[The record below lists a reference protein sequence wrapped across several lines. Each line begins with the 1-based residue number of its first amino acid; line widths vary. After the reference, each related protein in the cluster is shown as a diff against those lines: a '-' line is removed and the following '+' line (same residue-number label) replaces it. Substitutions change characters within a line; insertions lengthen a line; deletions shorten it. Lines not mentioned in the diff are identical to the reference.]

1 MSVFGNLDWTDG
13 QHSVPGIYPI
23 LYFIEKSKITAWPT
37 LAANPATPAEEVTY
51 EGDFTLA
58 NGAVWKEI
66 NCIDIKS
73 ETTAEAQGEI
83 RCVSVNNKIKIV
95 TSLTNEEATA
105 FQKIGNNTDLV
116 YIIRERDSRKYRVC
130 GSEQF
135 TTYSRANLQIGSN
148 PTGERGLTIEVES
161 TDIIAFPF
169 YEGAIITADGDQN
182 QNGSG
187 SV

>member
-37 LAANPATPAEEVTY
+37 LAEVPATAAEEVTY
-51 EGDFTLA
+51 QGDFTLA
-58 NGAVWKEI
+58 EAAVWKEI

-130 GSEQF
+130 GSELF

-169 YEGAIITADGDQN
+169 YEGAIITSDGDQN
-182 QNGSG
+182 DNGSA
-187 SV
+187 